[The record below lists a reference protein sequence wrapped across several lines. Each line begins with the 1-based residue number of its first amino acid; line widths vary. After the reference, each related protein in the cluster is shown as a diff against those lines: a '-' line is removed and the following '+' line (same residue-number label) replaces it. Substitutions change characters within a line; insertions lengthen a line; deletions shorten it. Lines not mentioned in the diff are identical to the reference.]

1 MTEIAMA
8 SLALTHARFQLL
20 ETVRIPIAL
29 VGSAFF
35 PAASM
40 LFFVV
45 PFAGA
50 DPVAATFATAS
61 MVTFAVMTTNLFQ
74 YGIGVAEDRSH
85 PWDPYTRTLPV
96 GPGPRFAGRIMAG
109 LVLTVVSLIPVVVIA
124 WLATAATIT
133 PLALLA
139 AFGATFVVA
148 IPFTLMGLGIGYA
161 LPSKAA
167 IVVAQLLFFPL
178 AFGGGLM
185 TAPGSAPGFVE
196 TIAPYLP
203 TGGAVRLMWSA
214 VGDFPFDLSATL
226 ALVGWTIALAGVAVW
241 AYRRDEGRRFS

>member
-1 MTEIAMA
+1 MS

-45 PFAGA
+45 PFVGH
-50 DPVAATFATAS
+50 DPVYATYATAS
-61 MVTFAVMTTNLFQ
+61 MITFAVMTTNLFQ

-96 GPGPRFAGRIMAG
+96 GPGPRFLGRILAG
-109 LVLTVVSLIPVVVIA
+109 LALMTVSLIPVILIA

-133 PLALLA
+133 PLAFLA
-139 AFGATFVVA
+139 AFGTTFVVA

-178 AFGGGLM
+178 AFGGGLL

-196 TIAPYLP
+196 NLAPYLP
-203 TGGAVRLMWSA
+203 TGGAVRLMWAA

-226 ALVGWTIALAGVAVW
+226 ALVGWTIVLAGVAVW

>member
-1 MTEIAMA
+1 MT

-29 VGSAFF
+29 IGSAFF

-45 PFAGA
+45 PFVGG
-50 DPVAATFATAS
+50 DPVYATYATAS
-61 MVTFAVMTTNLFQ
+61 MVTFSIMTTNLFQ
-74 YGIGVAEDRSH
+74 YGVGVAEDRGQ
-85 PWDPYTRTLPV
+85 PWDPFTRTLPA

-109 LVLTVVSLIPVVVIA
+109 LVLMGISLTPVVLIA
-124 WLATAATIT
+124 WLFTAATLT
-133 PLALLA
+133 APAFLA
-139 AFGATFVVA
+139 ALAATVVVA
-148 IPFTLMGLGIGYA
+148 VPFTLMGLAIGYA
-161 LPSKAA
+161 LPAKAA
-167 IVVAQLLFFPL
+167 IVVAQVLFIPL

-196 TIAPYLP
+196 NLAPYLP
-203 TGGAVRLMWSA
+203 TGGAARLMWAA
-214 VGDFPFDLSATL
+214 VGDFPVQPASVA
-226 ALVGWTIALAGVAVW
+226 ALVAWTGVFAGVAAW